1 VPEPQPGAAQLMRAY
16 YAALDT
22 PDLDRLDGL
31 FHEQIEWRFPGQT
44 LTSAAALK
52 RNMART
58 LATGLRMNHRIGH
71 MLEQGDTA
79 LCELVATN
87 TVAGQDYVVHGA
99 VVCEAEGGRIRRLAA
114 YPEANE
120 MAAFIAALSAQRRPH
135 PPAPSPNAG
144 ERGDH

>member
-1 VPEPQPGAAQLMRAY
+1 MPEPQPGAAQLMRAY

-31 FHEQIEWRFPGQT
+31 FHDEIEWRFPGQT
-44 LTSAAALK
+44 LTSPAALK

-79 LCELVATN
+79 ICELVATN
-87 TVAGQDYVVHGA
+87 TVAGTDYIVHGA
-99 VVCEAEGGRIRRLAA
+99 VVCEAEDGRIRRLAA

-120 MAAFIAALSAQRRPH
+120 MTAFIAALSAQRST
-135 PPAPSPNAG
+135 ASGSSAG
-144 ERGDH
+144 S